1 LNPRSLAAANF
12 FLNLSN
18 TEQKFTPEF
27 SDTAGKL
34 SDSVYRPNCPQ
45 NESLAKKEI
54 KERRGNH
61 MKIKK
66 TESRL
71 PCYEPLGRFVS
82 ALVMVSL
89 LAVVLPAFAQQG
101 YEAPPVL
108 SASKILPPELL
119 SGPNHRVQ
127 ERVTNDGYLNT
138 YQIDSKFG
146 TFTAVSTA
154 VLRKRIGEI
163 NAMVVME
170 KIQGSKEYL
179 DSIKESGLDAMTS
192 ALSLMTKPVQTIS
205 GAVQGLG
212 AAFSRVGEGLFGAQ
226 RSQSEESKVKDLIG
240 FSTTK
245 RQYAFQF
252 GVDVYSE
259 NQKLQ
264 DMLNRISWAGYAG
277 SLTWSA
283 AMAAVPGGAGI
294 AMTVVGS
301 NKLLNQVFQNTPP
314 VELRKM
320 NSEKLNA
327 MGVNPEITDAFIN
340 NSIFSPREQTLLVHA
355 LGEMNGVAD
364 RGALVRL
371 SLSSQNSTVAL
382 FRQRQAQMYAG
393 YNKSV
398 APLESF
404 ISLGQFSA
412 SRTNNGALVFNL
424 PVDYLVWT
432 EPMAQLLT
440 GANQLVNNLQGIKE
454 KQVWLGGTL
463 SPRARKEIASR
474 GWQIHD
480 HAEAQLMNWVETYP
494 DYKKPEERVAS
505 GLVTLNMKSVALG
518 VGATQGDGILNYQG
532 KSYPFSISGLSLVDV
547 GISNY
552 TGAGKVYD
560 LSSPGNLAGNYAA
573 GQATFAVAGGDSAMS
588 MKNDKGVTIVILK
601 NEGQES
607 GTQLSM
613 GPAGMKIMMK

>member
-1 LNPRSLAAANF
+1 MRLQKIRFGRHLNELLAQ
-12 FLNLSN
+12 LL
-18 TEQKFTPEF
+18 
-27 SDTAGKL
+27 
-34 SDSVYRPNCPQ
+34 
-45 NESLAKKEI
+45 I
-54 KERRGNH
+54 
-61 MKIKK
+61 
-66 TESRL
+66 
-71 PCYEPLGRFVS
+71 
-82 ALVMVSL
+82 ALV
-89 LAVVLPAFAQQG
+89 LPGLSGMAATADAQQG
-101 YEAPPVL
+101 YEAPAVL

-127 ERVTNDGYLNT
+127 ERVTNDGYLNI

-154 VLRKRIGEI
+154 LLRKRIGEI

-170 KIQGSKEYL
+170 KVQGSKEYVS
-179 DSIKESGLDAMTS
+179 SIKQGGLDAMNS

-205 GAVQGLG
+205 TAVQGLG

-245 RQYAFQF
+245 RQYAYQF
-252 GVDVYSE
+252 DVDVYSD

-264 DMLNRISWAGYAG
+264 DMLNKISWAGYAG

-294 AMTVVGS
+294 AMTVIGS

-320 NSEKLNA
+320 NAEKLNT
-327 MGVNPEITDAFIN
+327 MGVNPEVTDAFIN

-364 RGALVRL
+364 RSAVVRL
-371 SLSSQNSTVAL
+371 ALPTQNSTIAF

-398 APLESF
+398 APLASF
-404 ISLGQFSA
+404 ISLGQFA
-412 SRTNNGALVFNL
+412 VSRTASGALVVNL
-424 PVDYLVWT
+424 PMDYLVWT
-432 EPMAQLLT
+432 EPMAQSLT
-440 GANQLVNNLQGIKE
+440 AGNQLASTLPGITE
-454 KQVWLGGTL
+454 KQIWFTGTL
-463 SPRARKEIASR
+463 SPRARKEITSR

-480 HAEAQLMNWVETYP
+480 NAETQLMNWAENYP
-494 DYKKPEERVAS
+494 DYKKPEERLPS
-505 GLVTLNMKSVALG
+505 GLVTMTIKSVALG
-518 VGATQGDGILNYQG
+518 VGASWGEGTLSFQGR
-532 KSYPFSISGLSLVDV
+532 SYPFSISGLSLADV
-547 GISNY
+547 GISTF

-560 LSSPGNLAGNYAA
+560 LRSPSNLSGTYSA
-573 GQATFAVAGGDSAMS
+573 GQATFAIAGGSSALS
-588 MKNDKGVTIVILK
+588 MKNSNGVTIVILK

-607 GTQLSM
+607 GTQLSV
-613 GPAGMKIMMK
+613 GPAGMKITMK

>member
-1 LNPRSLAAANF
+1 
-12 FLNLSN
+12 
-18 TEQKFTPEF
+18 
-27 SDTAGKL
+27 
-34 SDSVYRPNCPQ
+34 
-45 NESLAKKEI
+45 
-54 KERRGNH
+54 
-61 MKIKK
+61 MKSKK
-66 TESRL
+66 TESSLNLRK
-71 PCYEPLGRFVS
+71 PLGRVVS
-82 ALVMVSL
+82 AVLGIML
-89 LAVVLPAFAQQG
+89 LAVVPLVSAQQS
-101 YEAPPVL
+101 YESAAVL

-127 ERVTNDGYLNT
+127 ERVTNDGYLNI

-163 NAMVVME
+163 NAMVMME
-170 KIQGSKEYL
+170 KVQGSKEYV
-179 DSIKESGLDAMTS
+179 DSIKEGGLDAMTS
-192 ALSLMTKPVQTIS
+192 ALSLVTKPVQTIS

-212 AAFSRVGEGLFGAQ
+212 AAFTRVGEGMFGAK
-226 RSQSEESKVKDLIG
+226 RSQSEDSRVKDLIG

-252 GVDVYSE
+252 DVDVYSE

-283 AMAAVPGGAGI
+283 AMAAVPGGAGV
-294 AMTVVGS
+294 AMTVIGT
-301 NKLLNQVFQNTPP
+301 NKLLNQVFQNMPP

-320 NSEKLNA
+320 NSEKLSA
-327 MGVNPEITDAFIN
+327 IGVHPEIADAFIN
-340 NSIFSPREQTLLVHA
+340 NTIFSPREQTLLVHA

-371 SLSSQNSTVAL
+371 ALPSQNSTVAL

-398 APLESF
+398 APLERF
-404 ISLGQFSA
+404 ISLGQFA
-412 SRTNNGALVFNL
+412 VGRTANGALVVNL
-424 PVDYLVWT
+424 PLDYLVWT

-440 GANQLVNNLQGIKE
+440 SGNQLVDTLPGTKE
-454 KQVWLGGTL
+454 KQIWLTGTL
-463 SPRARKEIASR
+463 SPRARKEIESR
-474 GWQIHD
+474 GWKIHD
-480 HAEAQLMNWVETYP
+480 RTEAQLFNWVETYP
-494 DYKKPEERVAS
+494 DYKRPDERVPS
-505 GLVTLNMKSVALG
+505 GLVTLNLKSVALG
-518 VGATQGDGILNYQG
+518 VGTSWGEGVLTFQGRN
-532 KSYPFSISGLSLVDV
+532 YPFSISGLSLVDV

-560 LSSPGNLAGNYAA
+560 LKRPADLAGNYAA
-573 GQATFAVAGGDSAMS
+573 GQATFAVAGGDTAMS
-588 MKNDKGVTIVILK
+588 MKNDKGVSIVVLK

-607 GTQLSM
+607 GTQFSI
-613 GPAGMKIMMK
+613 GPAGMKITMK

>member
-1 LNPRSLAAANF
+1 
-12 FLNLSN
+12 
-18 TEQKFTPEF
+18 
-27 SDTAGKL
+27 
-34 SDSVYRPNCPQ
+34 V
-45 NESLAKKEI
+45 
-54 KERRGNH
+54 
-61 MKIKK
+61 KINKAQSSFNVRK
-66 TESRL
+66 
-71 PCYEPLGRFVS
+71 PLWCAVS
-82 ALVMVSL
+82 ALVVASL
-89 LAVVLPAFAQQG
+89 LGVVLPVFAQQP
-101 YEAPPVL
+101 YESAPVL

-170 KIQGSKEYL
+170 KVQGSKEYIA
-179 DSIKESGLDAMTS
+179 SIKEGGLDTMTS
-192 ALSLMTKPVQTIS
+192 ALHLMTRPVQTLS
-205 GAVQGLG
+205 GAAQGLG
-212 AAFSRVGEGLFGAQ
+212 AAFSRVGEGLRGAK

-245 RQYAFQF
+245 RQYAYQF
-252 GVDVYSE
+252 DVDVYSE

-283 AMAAVPGGAGI
+283 AMSAVPGGAGV
-294 AMTVVGS
+294 AMTVIGT
-301 NKLLNQVFQNTPP
+301 NKVLNQVFQNTPP

-320 NSEKLNA
+320 NTEKLNA

-340 NSIFSPREQTLLVHA
+340 NTIFSPREQTLLVHA
-355 LGEMNGVAD
+355 LSEMNGVAD

-371 SLSSQNSTVAL
+371 ALPSQNSTVAL

-398 APLESF
+398 TPLERF
-404 ISLGQFSA
+404 ISLGQFA
-412 SRTNNGALVFNL
+412 VSRTVNGAFVFNV

-440 GANQLVNNLQGIKE
+440 GANQLVNELPGIKE
-454 KQVWLGGTL
+454 KQLWLTGTL
-463 SPRARKEIASR
+463 SARARKEIESR
-474 GWQIHD
+474 GWQVHD
-480 HAEAQLMNWVETYP
+480 RAEAQLMNWVETYP
-494 DYKKPEERVAS
+494 DYKKPEERVPS
-505 GLVTLNMKSVALG
+505 GLVTLNLKSVALG
-518 VGATQGDGILNYQG
+518 VGASRGEGVLNFQG
-532 KSYPFSISGLSLVDV
+532 KSYPFSISGMSLVDV
-547 GISNY
+547 GISNF

-560 LSSPGNLAGNYAA
+560 LRSPGDLAGTYGA
-573 GQATFAVAGGDSAMS
+573 GQATFAIAGGASAMS
-588 MKNDKGVTIVILK
+588 MKNDKGVTIVVLK

-607 GTQLSM
+607 GTQLSI
-613 GPAGMKIMMK
+613 GPAGMKITMK

>member
-1 LNPRSLAAANF
+1 M
-12 FLNLSN
+12 
-18 TEQKFTPEF
+18 Q
-27 SDTAGKL
+27 
-34 SDSVYRPNCPQ
+34 
-45 NESLAKKEI
+45 
-54 KERRGNH
+54 
-61 MKIKK
+61 IKK
-66 TESRL
+66 MEST
-71 PCYEPLGRFVS
+71 PPSCEPLGRFVS

-89 LAVVLPAFAQQG
+89 LGVVLPAFAQQG

-119 SGPNHRVQ
+119 SGPNHRVR
-127 ERVTNDGYLNT
+127 ERVTNDGYLNI

-170 KIQGSKEYL
+170 KVQDSKEYIA
-179 DSIKESGLDAMTS
+179 SFKEAGLDAMTS
-192 ALSLMTKPVQTIS
+192 AMSLVTSPVQTLS
-205 GAVQGLG
+205 GAAQGLG
-212 AAFSRVGEGLFGAQ
+212 AAFERVGGTLFGAE
-226 RSQSEESKVKDLIG
+226 RSGSEESRIKDAIG
-240 FSTTK
+240 FAATK
-245 RQYAFQF
+245 RQYAYQF
-252 GVDVYSE
+252 NVDVYSE
-259 NQKLQ
+259 NQKMQ
-264 DMLNRISWAGYAG
+264 DMLNKISWAGYAG

-320 NSEKLNA
+320 NTEKLNA

-371 SLSSQNSTVAL
+371 SLPSQNSTVAL
-382 FRQRQAQMYAG
+382 FRQRQAEMYAG

-398 APLESF
+398 APLQSF
-404 ISLGQFSA
+404 ISLGQFA
-412 SRTNNGALVFNL
+412 MSRTVNGALVANF
-424 PVDYLVWT
+424 PADYVVWT
-432 EPMAQLLT
+432 EPMARWMT
-440 GANQLVNNLQGIKE
+440 GANQAVNNLPGVKE
-454 KQVWLGGTL
+454 RHLWLTGSL

-505 GLVTLNMKSVALG
+505 GLVTLKMKSVALG
-518 VGATQGDGILNYQG
+518 VGGSWGDGVLTYQG
-532 KSYPFSISGLSLVDV
+532 RNYPFSISGLSLVDV

-601 NEGQES
+601 NEGKES

>member
-1 LNPRSLAAANF
+1 
-12 FLNLSN
+12 
-18 TEQKFTPEF
+18 
-27 SDTAGKL
+27 
-34 SDSVYRPNCPQ
+34 
-45 NESLAKKEI
+45 
-54 KERRGNH
+54 

-66 TESRL
+66 TASRL
-71 PCYEPLGRFVS
+71 HCYEPLGRFVS

-89 LAVVLPAFAQQG
+89 LGVVLPAFAQQG
-101 YEAPPVL
+101 YEAAPVL

-170 KIQGSKEYL
+170 KVQGSKEYVS
-179 DSIKESGLDAMTS
+179 SIKEGGLDAMNS
-192 ALSLMTKPVQTIS
+192 ALSLISSPVKTLT
-205 GAVQGLG
+205 GAAQGLG
-212 AAFSRVGEGLFGAQ
+212 AAFSRVGESITGAK
-226 RSQSEESKVKDLIG
+226 RSQSEDSKVKDLIG
-240 FSTTK
+240 FSTAK

-252 GVDVYSE
+252 DVDVYSE

-264 DMLNRISWAGYAG
+264 DMLNKISWAGYAG

-283 AMAAVPGGAGI
+283 AMAAVPGGAGV
-294 AMTVVGS
+294 AMTVVGT

-320 NSEKLNA
+320 NTEKLNA
-327 MGVNPEITDAFIN
+327 MGVNPEIADAFIN
-340 NSIFSPREQTLLVHA
+340 NSIFSPREQTLFVHA

-371 SLSSQNSTVAL
+371 SLSSVNPTIAL

-398 APLESF
+398 APLERF
-404 ISLGQFSA
+404 ISLGQFSV
-412 SRTNNGALVFNL
+412 SRTVKGALVFNL
-424 PVDYLVWT
+424 PLDYLVWT

-440 GANQLVNNLQGIKE
+440 AGNQLVNELPGTKE
-454 KQVWLGGTL
+454 KQVWIAGTL
-463 SPRARKEIASR
+463 SPRARKEIESR

-480 HAEAQLMNWVETYP
+480 RAEAQLFNWVETYP

-518 VGATQGDGILNYQG
+518 VGATQGNGILNYQG
-532 KSYPFSISGLSLVDV
+532 KTYPFSISGLSLVDV
-547 GISNY
+547 GISNF

-560 LSSPGNLAGNYAA
+560 LKSPQDLAGTYGAS
-573 GQATFAVAGGDSAMS
+573 QATFAIAGGASAMS
-588 MKNDKGVTIVILK
+588 MKNDNGVSIVILK
-601 NEGQES
+601 NDGQES
-607 GTQLSM
+607 GTQLSI
-613 GPAGMKIMMK
+613 GPAGMKVTMK

>member
-1 LNPRSLAAANF
+1 
-12 FLNLSN
+12 
-18 TEQKFTPEF
+18 
-27 SDTAGKL
+27 
-34 SDSVYRPNCPQ
+34 
-45 NESLAKKEI
+45 
-54 KERRGNH
+54 

-66 TESRL
+66 MEST
-71 PCYEPLGRFVS
+71 PPSCEPLGRFVS
-82 ALVMVSL
+82 ALVMASL
-89 LAVVLPAFAQQG
+89 LGVVLPAFAQQG

-119 SGPNHRVQ
+119 SGPNHRVR
-127 ERVTNDGYLNT
+127 ERVTNDGYLNI

-170 KIQGSKEYL
+170 KVQDSKEYIA
-179 DSIKESGLDAMTS
+179 SFKEAGLDAMTS
-192 ALSLMTKPVQTIS
+192 AMSLVTSPVQTLS
-205 GAVQGLG
+205 GAAQGLG
-212 AAFSRVGEGLFGAQ
+212 AAFERVGGTLFGAE
-226 RSQSEESKVKDLIG
+226 RSGSEESRIKDAIG
-240 FSTTK
+240 FAATK
-245 RQYAFQF
+245 RQYAYQF
-252 GVDVYSE
+252 NVDVYSE
-259 NQKLQ
+259 NQKMQ
-264 DMLNRISWAGYAG
+264 DMLNKISWAGYAG

-320 NSEKLNA
+320 NTEKLNA

-371 SLSSQNSTVAL
+371 SLPSQNSTVAL
-382 FRQRQAQMYAG
+382 FRQRQAEMYAG

-398 APLESF
+398 APLQSF
-404 ISLGQFSA
+404 ISLGQFA
-412 SRTNNGALVFNL
+412 MSRTVNGALVANF
-424 PVDYLVWT
+424 PADYVVWT
-432 EPMAQLLT
+432 EPMARWMT
-440 GANQLVNNLQGIKE
+440 GANQAVNNLPGVKE
-454 KQVWLGGTL
+454 RHLWLTGSL

-505 GLVTLNMKSVALG
+505 GLVTLKMKSVALG
-518 VGATQGDGILNYQG
+518 VGGSWGDGVLTYQG
-532 KSYPFSISGLSLVDV
+532 RNYPFSISGLSLVDV

-601 NEGQES
+601 NEGKES

>member
-1 LNPRSLAAANF
+1 
-12 FLNLSN
+12 
-18 TEQKFTPEF
+18 
-27 SDTAGKL
+27 
-34 SDSVYRPNCPQ
+34 
-45 NESLAKKEI
+45 
-54 KERRGNH
+54 

-179 DSIKESGLDAMTS
+179 DSIKEGGLDAMTS

-277 SLTWSA
+277 SLTWS
-283 AMAAVPGGAGI
+283 
-294 AMTVVGS
+294 
-301 NKLLNQVFQNTPP
+301 
-314 VELRKM
+314 
-320 NSEKLNA
+320 
-327 MGVNPEITDAFIN
+327 

-364 RGALVRL
+364 RGAFVRL
-371 SLSSQNSTVAL
+371 ALPSQNSTVAL

-393 YNKSV
+393 YSKSV
-398 APLESF
+398 TPLVSF
-404 ISLGQFSA
+404 ISLGQFAA

-424 PVDYLVWT
+424 PLDYLVWT

-454 KQVWLGGTL
+454 KQIWIAGTL
-463 SPRARKEIASR
+463 SPRARKEIESR

-480 HAEAQLMNWVETYP
+480 RAEAQLMNWVETYP

-518 VGATQGDGILNYQG
+518 VGATRGDGILNYQG

>member
-1 LNPRSLAAANF
+1 
-12 FLNLSN
+12 
-18 TEQKFTPEF
+18 
-27 SDTAGKL
+27 
-34 SDSVYRPNCPQ
+34 
-45 NESLAKKEI
+45 
-54 KERRGNH
+54 

-66 TESRL
+66 MEST
-71 PCYEPLGRFVS
+71 PPSCEPLGRFVS

-89 LAVVLPAFAQQG
+89 LGVVLPAFAQQG

-119 SGPNHRVQ
+119 SGPNHRVR
-127 ERVTNDGYLNT
+127 ERVTNDGYLNI

-170 KIQGSKEYL
+170 KVQDSKEYIA
-179 DSIKESGLDAMTS
+179 SFKEAGLDAMTS
-192 ALSLMTKPVQTIS
+192 AMSLVTSPVQTLS
-205 GAVQGLG
+205 GAAQGLG
-212 AAFSRVGEGLFGAQ
+212 AAFERVGGTLFGAE
-226 RSQSEESKVKDLIG
+226 RSGSEESRIKDAIG
-240 FSTTK
+240 FAATK
-245 RQYAFQF
+245 RQYAYQF
-252 GVDVYSE
+252 NVDVYSE
-259 NQKLQ
+259 NQKMQ
-264 DMLNRISWAGYAG
+264 DMLNKISWAGYAG

-320 NSEKLNA
+320 NTEKLNA

-340 NSIFSPREQTLLVHA
+340 NTVFSPREQTLLVHA

-371 SLSSQNSTVAL
+371 SLPSQNSTVAL
-382 FRQRQAQMYAG
+382 FRQRQAEMYAG

-398 APLESF
+398 APLQSF
-404 ISLGQFSA
+404 ISLGQFA
-412 SRTNNGALVFNL
+412 MSRTVNGALVANF
-424 PVDYLVWT
+424 PADYLVWT
-432 EPMAQLLT
+432 EPMARWMT
-440 GANQLVNNLQGIKE
+440 GANQAVNNLPGVKE
-454 KQVWLGGTL
+454 RHLWLTGSL

-505 GLVTLNMKSVALG
+505 GLVTLKMKSVALG
-518 VGATQGDGILNYQG
+518 VGGSWGDGVLTYQG
-532 KSYPFSISGLSLVDV
+532 RNYPFSISGLSLVDV

-588 MKNDKGVTIVILK
+588 MKNAKGVTIVILK

-607 GTQLSM
+607 GT
-613 GPAGMKIMMK
+613 

>member
-1 LNPRSLAAANF
+1 
-12 FLNLSN
+12 
-18 TEQKFTPEF
+18 
-27 SDTAGKL
+27 
-34 SDSVYRPNCPQ
+34 
-45 NESLAKKEI
+45 
-54 KERRGNH
+54 
-61 MKIKK
+61 
-66 TESRL
+66 
-71 PCYEPLGRFVS
+71 
-82 ALVMVSL
+82 
-89 LAVVLPAFAQQG
+89 
-101 YEAPPVL
+101 
-108 SASKILPPELL
+108 
-119 SGPNHRVQ
+119 
-127 ERVTNDGYLNT
+127 VTNDGYLNI

-170 KIQGSKEYL
+170 KVQDSKEYIA
-179 DSIKESGLDAMTS
+179 SFKEAGLDAMTS
-192 ALSLMTKPVQTIS
+192 AMSLVTSPVQTLS
-205 GAVQGLG
+205 GAAQGLG
-212 AAFSRVGEGLFGAQ
+212 AAFERVGGTLFGAE
-226 RSQSEESKVKDLIG
+226 RSGSEESRIKDAIG
-240 FSTTK
+240 FAATK
-245 RQYAFQF
+245 RQYAYQF
-252 GVDVYSE
+252 NVDVYSE
-259 NQKLQ
+259 NQKMQ
-264 DMLNRISWAGYAG
+264 DMLNKISWAGYAG

-320 NSEKLNA
+320 NTEKLNA

-371 SLSSQNSTVAL
+371 SLPSQNSTVAL
-382 FRQRQAQMYAG
+382 FRQRQAEMYAG

-398 APLESF
+398 APLQSF
-404 ISLGQFSA
+404 ISLGQFA
-412 SRTNNGALVFNL
+412 MSRTVNGALVANF
-424 PVDYLVWT
+424 PADYVVWT
-432 EPMAQLLT
+432 EPMARWMT
-440 GANQLVNNLQGIKE
+440 GANQAVNNLPGVKE
-454 KQVWLGGTL
+454 RHLWLTGSL

-505 GLVTLNMKSVALG
+505 GLVTLKMKSVALG
-518 VGATQGDGILNYQG
+518 VGGSWGDGVLTYQG
-532 KSYPFSISGLSLVDV
+532 RNYPFSISGLSLVDV

-601 NEGQES
+601 NEGKES

>member
-1 LNPRSLAAANF
+1 MKNQQAKFVRY
-12 FLNLSN
+12 LS
-18 TEQKFTPEF
+18 
-27 SDTAGKL
+27 
-34 SDSVYRPNCPQ
+34 
-45 NESLAKKEI
+45 ESL
-54 KERRGNH
+54 ERL
-61 MKIKK
+61 I
-66 TESRL
+66 T
-71 PCYEPLGRFVS
+71 
-82 ALVMVSL
+82 A
-89 LAVVLPAFAQQG
+89 LAVTFLVGTAVPAVAQQG
-101 YEAPPVL
+101 YEQAPML

-119 SGPNHRVQ
+119 SGPNHRVR
-127 ERVTNDGYLNT
+127 ERVTNDGYLNI

-170 KIQGSKEYL
+170 KVQGSKEYV
-179 DSIKESGLDAMTS
+179 DSIKEGGLDTMTS
-192 ALSLMTKPVQTIS
+192 ALSLMTKPVQTLS
-205 GAVQGLG
+205 SAAQGLG
-212 AAFSRVGEGLFGAQ
+212 AAFTRVGEGLFGSEP
-226 RSQSEESKVKDLIG
+226 SQSEGAKVKDLIG
-240 FSTTK
+240 FSATK
-245 RQYAFQF
+245 REYAYQF

-320 NSEKLNA
+320 NTEKLNA

-340 NSIFSPREQTLLVHA
+340 NTVFSPREQTLLVHA

-371 SLSSQNSTVAL
+371 SLPSQNSTVAL
-382 FRQRQAQMYAG
+382 FRQRQAEMYAG

-398 APLESF
+398 TPIERF
-404 ISLGQFSA
+404 ISLGQSA
-412 SRTNNGALVFNL
+412 ISRTVNGALVANF
-424 PVDYLVWT
+424 PADYVVWT
-432 EPMAQLLT
+432 EHMARWMT
-440 GANQLVNNLQGIKE
+440 GANQVVNNLPGVKE
-454 KQVWLGGTL
+454 RHLWLTGSL

-505 GLVTLNMKSVALG
+505 GLVTLKMKSVALG
-518 VGATQGDGILNYQG
+518 VGGSWGDGVLTYQG
-532 KSYPFSISGLSLVDV
+532 RNYPFSISGLSLLDV

-601 NEGQES
+601 NEGKES